1 MKSKVVC
8 LTLLAALMLLF
19 AFPAAAPAAPNP
31 PASPANAAAAAPN
44 PHPQIQAPINSLQ
57 NARAHLM
64 EASHEFGGHREDAVK
79 AIDKAIHQLEIC
91 MQY

>member
-8 LTLLAALMLLF
+8 LTLIAALMLLF

-31 PASPANAAAAAPN
+31 ASPANAAAPAPG
-44 PHPQIQAPINSLQ
+44 PHPQIQAAINSLQ
-57 NARAHLM
+57 NARAHLL
-64 EASHEFGGHREDAVK
+64 EASHDFGGHRGDAIR

-91 MQY
+91 MAY

>member
-8 LTLLAALMLLF
+8 LTLIAALMLLF

-31 PASPANAAAAAPN
+31 ANAAAPAPN
-44 PHPQIQAPINSLQ
+44 PHPQIQAAIYSLQ
-57 NARAHLM
+57 QARLHLL
-64 EASHEFGGHREDAVK
+64 EASHDFGGHREDAVK
-79 AIDKAIHQLEIC
+79 AIDKALHQLQIC